1 MEIRTVSP
9 MNLFCYTAETT
20 ITDVGQFVR
29 TTPLDVYRAAIN
41 AGMEVLGPQYWIY
54 NGFDGNPNTRFI
66 LQIGVPV
73 DSITESVAGYSVVA
87 IPATECA
94 IAVHEGAWNEL
105 AASYEKLIGEVLA
118 SGRSLGGI
126 AREAYLHIDFNNPEN
141 CRTEIQLGL
150 LPK

>member
-1 MEIRTVSP
+1 

-54 NGFDGNPNTRFI
+54 NGFDGKPNTRFT

-87 IPATECA
+87 LPTMECA
-94 IAVHEGAWNEL
+94 TAIHNGSWANL
-105 AASYEKLIGEVLA
+105 ITSYEKLIGEVLA
-118 SGRSLGGI
+118 SGRNLSGI
-126 AREAYLHIDFNNPEN
+126 AREAYLHIDFNSPDN
-141 CRTEIQLGL
+141 CRTEIQLGI